1 MFDVHAS
8 ILESIDE
15 CGAHLRDECHTL
27 QEQNLAKQLIGTR
40 LFKYWSWY
48 WLLVVCIV
56 KQGAL
61 SIIYYSQ

>member
-1 MFDVHAS
+1 MATSGQKSCHTNCLMSMLVY

-40 LFKYWSWY
+40 IFKY
-48 WLLVVCIV
+48 
-56 KQGAL
+56 
-61 SIIYYSQ
+61 

>member
-1 MFDVHAS
+1 MATSGQKSCHTNCLMSMLVY

-40 LFKYWSWY
+40 LFKYWS
-48 WLLVVCIV
+48 
-56 KQGAL
+56 
-61 SIIYYSQ
+61 